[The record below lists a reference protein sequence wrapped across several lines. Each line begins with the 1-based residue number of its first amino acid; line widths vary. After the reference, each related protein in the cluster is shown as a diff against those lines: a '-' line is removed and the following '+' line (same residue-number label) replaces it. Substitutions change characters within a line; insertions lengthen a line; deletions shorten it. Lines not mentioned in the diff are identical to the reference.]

1 MLFRRTKKVMK
12 EKLSEIKGALL
23 TGVSYMLPFVI
34 AGGILIAL
42 GFAIGGYDIPNSVE
56 EYGNFAS
63 TIFWLGK
70 KGICLNG
77 AGSGCLCRLFHC
89 R

>member
-1 MLFRRTKKVMK
+1 MLFRRTKIVMK

-34 AGGILIAL
+34 AGGILSAL

-70 KGICLNG
+70 KSIRTD
-77 AGSGCLCRLFHC
+77 GSGFGCLCCVFDC
-89 R
+89 

>member
-1 MLFRRTKKVMK
+1 MK

-70 KGICLNG
+70 GICLNG

-89 R
+89 G